1 VTVLR
6 RALSVLALLA
16 VGALCARADEKDNPL
31 AEAKKTI
38 EHQLKLVTDGN
49 VEKLKECFTK
59 RLQDKITKETVTEAQ
74 KNTGKVTIEDLVK
87 DVAVTEQGG
96 TKRAKITMK
105 NGRTLTTLVLTDG
118 KWLADTVWFK

>member
-1 VTVLR
+1 MLR

-31 AEAKKTI
+31 AEAKKVI
-38 EHQLKLVTDGN
+38 EHQLKLVKDGD

-59 RLQDKITKETVTEAQ
+59 RLQDKITKESVTEAQ
-74 KNTGKVTIEDLVK
+74 KNTGKVTIDDLVK

-105 NGRTLTTLVLTDG
+105 NGRALTTLVLTDG
-118 KWLADTVWFK
+118 KWLADTIWFK

>member
-1 VTVLR
+1 MLR

>member
-1 VTVLR
+1 MLR

-16 VGALCARADEKDNPL
+16 VGALCARADDKDTPL
-31 AEAKKTI
+31 AEAKKAI
-38 EHQLKLVTDGN
+38 EYQLKLVKDGDA
-49 VEKLKECFTK
+49 EKLKECFTK
-59 RLQDKITKETVTEAQ
+59 RLQDKITKEAVTEAQ
-74 KNTGKVTIEDLVK
+74 KHTGKVTLDDLVK

-118 KWLADTVWFK
+118 KWLADTIWFK